1 MFFAEVCSIS
11 GGARG
16 IDQKAHNISLRIK
29 RPTVAF
35 LPSGLRSVYPRSLS
49 DWSYEIIETGGA
61 IVSEFLPYTTM
72 RKQHFHQ
79 RNRLIASISDT
90 LLIVE
95 ARLKSGSLLTA
106 NLASNIDQLIAVL
119 PSFPDDIQTE
129 GNIKLLLEGVQ
140 PIVSSEDLLSL
151 INLGYAKRQAQ

>member
-1 MFFAEVCSIS
+1 
-11 GGARG
+11 
-16 IDQKAHNISLRIK
+16 
-29 RPTVAF
+29 
-35 LPSGLRSVYPRSLS
+35 
-49 DWSYEIIETGGA
+49 
-61 IVSEFLPYTTM
+61 M